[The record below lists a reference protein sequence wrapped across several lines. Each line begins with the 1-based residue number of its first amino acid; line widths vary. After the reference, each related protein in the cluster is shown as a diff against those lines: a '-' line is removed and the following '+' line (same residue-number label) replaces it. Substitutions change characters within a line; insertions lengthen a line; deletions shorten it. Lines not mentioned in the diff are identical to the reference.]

1 MQMNLSSDIT
11 IQPLKEVTMSD
22 LYNLAYISKNTIKGT
37 PEETLEQI
45 KNILS
50 SAHKNNP
57 AKNVTGALLYSGGYF
72 CQVIEGPEE
81 VLEELFETIQ
91 MDPRHG
97 DVTVLH
103 FERAESRGFSE
114 WAMALAGI
122 EENMRFDIEGV
133 RASKDELQ
141 MKETGR
147 DLVSVLEKM
156 VTQHQSVLNSKS

>member
-1 MQMNLSSDIT
+1 
-11 IQPLKEVTMSD
+11 MSD

-37 PEETLEQI
+37 PEETQAQI
-45 KNILS
+45 RDILAT
-50 SAHKNNP
+50 AHRNNP

-81 VLEELFETIQ
+81 ELEQLFETIQ

-97 DVTVLH
+97 DVTLLH
-103 FERAESRGFSE
+103 FERTNSRNFNE

-141 MKETGR
+141 MKDTGR
-147 DLVSVLEKM
+147 DLVSVLEQM
-156 VTQHQSVLNSKS
+156 VTQHQSVLSSKA